1 MTEFEWD
8 AGPVNQL
15 RSLPEMSGH
24 YIICGGNALARRLV
38 DDLKN
43 RYQAVV
49 IAIVPAHTGNQH
61 VDEIRRLLPPNL
73 VIGQDRITDET
84 LDAAW
89 ISSARGIALVDG
101 DDQSMI
107 QAALRAESRNKDIRI
122 VIRMFNQRLAAQIEA
137 QLGNCAALS
146 GSHQAA
152 PAFANEALNRPYS
165 VDVGDRTVCVIVD
178 PPADAEPQLCVLAD
192 RVDQSDPNLM
202 RVLPPRSEPAAPDR
216 PGRAVLRFQPREPA
230 SVISRRSRLRWWLA
244 DLRRLLGELQLRLVI
259 FTVIGTIIT
268 AFLLIWALGGRLWW
282 AVYTTLL
289 DLAGLAQPDVP
300 SNPYGGT
307 GGSWQRAA
315 QVALTLCGN
324 AAIIPIVTAILLT
337 GLANRRGALPK
348 PPGAGIRDHVIVL
361 GLGNVGTRIATYLHG
376 AGVPVVALDRS
387 AEARGIAAMRELRIP
402 VVIGDDPMETRLH
415 KAGLERSRAIVAA
428 TSDDAVNLEAVLE
441 ARSVNPDLRAVLRLF
456 DDEFSYLVYAK
467 FRNLASRSVSFLSA
481 PAFAAA
487 LMGHEVLGT
496 LSVFRQIFI
505 VAELSISRNSGL
517 TRQTL
522 RELESSA
529 QLRVI
534 AVRAGAAAGPTSS
547 SGSGSGSGG
556 PAGAGRAPSDGQA
569 PGGYDWEPD
578 LGRRPAVGDRI
589 VAVATTSGF
598 SWLNS
603 RNGSPA

>member
-1 MTEFEWD
+1 VTEFEWG
-8 AGPVNQL
+8 AGPVSQL
-15 RSLPEMSGH
+15 RSLPKQTGH

-38 DDLKN
+38 DDLVN
-43 RYQAVV
+43 RYQATV
-49 IAIVPAHTGNQH
+49 IAIVPAYAGNQH
-61 VDEIRRLLPPNL
+61 VDEIRKLLPQNL
-73 VIGQDRITDET
+73 VIGQDRITEET

-89 ISSARGIALVDG
+89 ISTARGIALVDG

-122 VIRMFNQRLAAQIEA
+122 VVRMFNQRLAEQIEA

-146 GSHQAA
+146 SSYKAA

-165 VDVGDRTVCVIVD
+165 VDVGDRTVCVLHD
-178 PPADAEPQLCVLAD
+178 PPADGEPPLCVLAD
-192 RVDQSDPNLM
+192 RVDQKDPGLM
-202 RVLPPRSEPAAPDR
+202 RVLPARSEPAGPGQ
-216 PGRAVLRFQPREPA
+216 PGRAVLQFQPREPA
-230 SVISRRSRLRWWLA
+230 ATISRRARLRWWLA
-244 DLRRLLGELQLRLVI
+244 DLRRLLSGLQLRLVI
-259 FTVIGTIIT
+259 FTVITTIIT
-268 AFLLIWALGGRLWW
+268 AFLLIWTLGGRLWW
-282 AVYTTLL
+282 GVYTTLL
-289 DLAGLAQPDVP
+289 DLAGSAQPDVP
-300 SNPYGGT
+300 SNAHAGT

-315 QVALTLCGN
+315 QVSLTFCGI
-324 AAIIPIVTAILLT
+324 AIIPIVTAILLT
-337 GLANRRGALPK
+337 GLENRRGALPK
-348 PPGAGIRDHVIVL
+348 RPGAGIRDHVIVL
-361 GLGNVGTRIATYLHG
+361 GLGNVGTRIATYLHD

-387 AEARGIAAMRELRIP
+387 AEARGIASMRELRIP
-402 VVIGDDPMETRLH
+402 VVIGDDPMETRLQ

-441 ARSVNPDLRAVLRLF
+441 ARSVKPDLRAVLRLF

-467 FRNLASRSVSFLSA
+467 FRNLASRSVSFLAA

-505 VAELSISRNSGL
+505 VAELPINQDSGL

-534 AVRAGAAAGPTSS
+534 AVRTGTSV
-547 SGSGSGSGG
+547 G
-556 PAGAGRAPSDGQA
+556 GRAGMGPDGRVPADGQPVSA
-569 PGGYDWEPD
+569 YDWTPD
-578 LGRRPAVGDRI
+578 LSRRPAVGDRI

-603 RNGSPA
+603 RNGSPV